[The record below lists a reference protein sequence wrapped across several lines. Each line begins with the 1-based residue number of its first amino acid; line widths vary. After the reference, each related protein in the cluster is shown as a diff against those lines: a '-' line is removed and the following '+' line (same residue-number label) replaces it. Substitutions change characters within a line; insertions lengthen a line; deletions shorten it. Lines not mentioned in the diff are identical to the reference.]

1 MVLRMGGLS
10 QQQRRFLP
18 YVRAGL
24 VRGESGASIIRQ
36 ARAAG
41 IGFRTQ
47 QMQGA
52 LRFGRQ
58 EQAIARSFQF
68 TRGDRRPAYQRL
80 TVYDIGVPQNKY
92 AIRYQ
97 VTVKDNDTGEITTR
111 DITLGIDEEYT
122 IDELHNLAAAT
133 YEAGIEAEGY
143 SKNYE
148 FVSVRPSPIG
158 HRRAP

>member
-10 QQQRRFLP
+10 QPQRRFLP
-18 YVRAGL
+18 YVRSGL
-24 VRGESGASIIRQ
+24 TRGMSGNAIIQQ
-36 ARAAG
+36 AREAG
-41 IGFRTQ
+41 IGFNR
-47 QMQGA
+47 QGM
-52 LRFGRQ
+52 LRAVKFGRD
-58 EQAIARSFQF
+58 EQAIARSFNF
-68 TRGDRRPAYQRL
+68 TRGDRRPAYQKL

-97 VTVKDNDTGEITTR
+97 VTVKDNDTGLISTR

-133 YEAGIEAEGY
+133 YEVGIEAEGY
-143 SKNYE
+143 LKNYE
-148 FVSVRPSPIG
+148 FVSVRPAPIG